1 MEYSNNKPSITVR
14 ISDMK
19 FKIIRFGIAPEMGL
33 WPADRDMSTEPG
45 HTHLNYE
52 AIFVTQGEL
61 EVRTHEKNIKFERKI
76 VIIPPNLNHYTVP
89 SRLDGCFCVLF
100 KIENSKYD
108 NSKVEYLNNYLSKDI
123 TAFELSDD
131 VDYYIRAFARKS
143 KENTHSAEKDAVLL
157 AELIFR
163 EIISFIPAVDTLDDF
178 KHESWCIGAIENYIN
193 SHLEDKIT
201 LTDVAN
207 HVYMSNK
214 QVSRIIMRE
223 YGVHLSELV
232 IQKKL
237 HVARALLKN
246 TDMKIKEVAARVNLG
261 IENYFYTTFKKHY
274 GISPLE
280 YRKKCRDEN

>member
-1 MEYSNNKPSITVR
+1 MDYLKNKPSITIR

-19 FKIIRFGIAPEMGL
+19 FKIIRFGIAPEMGF
-33 WPADRDMSTEPG
+33 WPVDRDMTKEPG
-45 HTHLNYE
+45 HTHLNFE

-61 EVRTHEKNIKFERKI
+61 EVRTHEKNMKFERKI
-76 VIIPPNLNHYTVP
+76 VIIPPNLSHYTVP
-89 SRLDGCFCVLF
+89 RQDGCFCVLF
-100 KIENSKYD
+100 KIENSKHD
-108 NSKVEYLNNYLSKDI
+108 NSKAGYLNDYLSKDI
-123 TAFELSDD
+123 SAFELSDD

-143 KENTHSAEKDAVLL
+143 KEGTPSAEKDAALL

-163 EIISFIPAVDTLDDF
+163 EIISFIPAIDTLDDF
-178 KHESWCIGAIENYIN
+178 KHESWCIDAIENYIN
-193 SHLEDKIT
+193 SHLREKIT
-201 LTDVAN
+201 LSDVAK

-223 YGVHLSELV
+223 YGVTLSELV

-261 IENYFYTTFKKHY
+261 IENYFYTMFKKRY